1 MIYFNIFFIA
11 FSSYFFAISE
21 EKWSKFV
28 NGLAVI
34 LNFMAVVVNVAMR

>member
-21 EKWSKFV
+21 DNWSKFI

-34 LNFMAVVVNVAMR
+34 LNFIAVVANVAMR